1 MANLI
6 AENMYSQ
13 VDQEG
18 QQYTLMSEIIN
29 HKSDGKAL
37 SKDDGFYLD
46 CYGKQQPRMTT
57 RGWKLLVEWE
67 DGNSSWVH

>member
-6 AENMYSQ
+6 ADNMYSK
-13 VDQEG
+13 VDEDE
-18 QQYTLMSEIIN
+18 QQYTLMNEITD

-46 CYGKQQPRMTT
+46 CYGKHQPRMTT
-57 RGWKLLVEWE
+57 H
-67 DGNSSWVH
+67 S